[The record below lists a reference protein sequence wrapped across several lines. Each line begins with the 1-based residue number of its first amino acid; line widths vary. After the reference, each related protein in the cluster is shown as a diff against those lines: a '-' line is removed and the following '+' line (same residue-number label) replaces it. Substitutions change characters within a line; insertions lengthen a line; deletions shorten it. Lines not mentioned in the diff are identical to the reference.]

1 MAKVKGRTENL
12 IPANKRTK
20 EEARELGRRGG
31 VASGEARRKKKY
43 FKEIYAEML
52 ADEYRIEKEGKT
64 VTGLQLVKEVA
75 RDVLLRKDSAS
86 VSMLEQMR
94 KTLDGDSLEIEATVE
109 QVDATEGMTYEQKK
123 KLAEEWLAKHR

>member
-86 VSMLEQMR
+86 VSMLDQMR

>member
-1 MAKVKGRTENL
+1 MAKQKGRPENL

-86 VSMLEQMR
+86 VSMLDQMR
-94 KTLDGDSLEIEATVE
+94 KTLDGDSLEIEAAVE

>member
-1 MAKVKGRTENL
+1 MAKNKGRPENL
-12 IPANKRTK
+12 IPNSQRTP
-20 EEARELGRRGG
+20 EERRENARKAGK
-31 VASGEARRKKKY
+31 ASVEARRKKKY

-52 ADEYRIEKEGKT
+52 ADEYQIEKEGKT

-86 VSMLEQMR
+86 VSMLDQMR

>member
-1 MAKVKGRTENL
+1 MAKQKGRPENL
-12 IPANKRTK
+12 IPANRRTK

-86 VSMLEQMR
+86 VSMLDQMR

>member
-1 MAKVKGRTENL
+1 MAKQKGRPENL

-86 VSMLEQMR
+86 VSMLDQMR